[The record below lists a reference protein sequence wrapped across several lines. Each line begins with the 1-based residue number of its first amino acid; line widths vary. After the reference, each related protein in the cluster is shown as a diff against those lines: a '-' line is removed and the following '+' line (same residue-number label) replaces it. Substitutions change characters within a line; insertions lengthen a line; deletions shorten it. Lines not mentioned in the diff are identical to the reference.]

1 MMMYVSIVAPPSIE
15 GDEGKNLTVIDTMG
29 FGLVLHC
36 YSFKFKLL

>member
-1 MMMYVSIVAPPSIE
+1 MMMYVTIVAPPSIE
-15 GDEGKNLTVIDTMG
+15 GNKSKNLTVIDTMG